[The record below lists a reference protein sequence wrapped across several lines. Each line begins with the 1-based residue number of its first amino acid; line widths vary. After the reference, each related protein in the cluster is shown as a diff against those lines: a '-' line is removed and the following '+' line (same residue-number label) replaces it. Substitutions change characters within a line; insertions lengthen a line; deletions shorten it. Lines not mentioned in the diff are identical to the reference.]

1 MRPHVSPI
9 PSSALLNLN
18 NIIKPSFDSELSD
31 SRHSVSLPDGVV
43 HSHDYALIS
52 SSFVIKGQQHT
63 SLRYQ
68 DASCDRKSL
77 IAKEGNS
84 PPSNEMHSLFNL
96 QNASLS
102 VVDVVLDLSSVSIF
116 LKVNIALI
124 LPDTTFSHHMTGLEG
139 IYRFCLHSS
148 NFLQMDENKTLFQQF
163 INHSKKMPSL
173 TISQILEPGA
183 NLVLRATKQNQ
194 SSQYSRRNMKI
205 DSEKKIASKVSI
217 WMIE

>member
-77 IAKEGNS
+77 IAKEGTLLHQMKCTAFQ
-84 PPSNEMHSLFNL
+84 PSERVAVGCGCCSGLVICLN
-96 QNASLS
+96 
-102 VVDVVLDLSSVSIF
+102 I